1 MSSSET
7 DVIIIGGGVS
17 ASVAAYNLSLANLKI
32 ACFEQGKYEK
42 NSQNYKH
49 KNLNFNEYKKLNINP
64 NLRKSKFDYPIN
76 DKNSDISIANFNGVG
91 GSSVLYSAHLPR
103 FLPED
108 FENKKFDNIDSKW
121 PISYNELKKYY
132 EKNEKILGIAGLSGD
147 ASYPDVIKNLLPPVK
162 LGAAV
167 CKLAVAFE
175 KLGWHWWPS
184 YSGVITKKID
194 YRKLGTIVE
203 PNNSYWPKALKNN
216 IKLYTETKVLKIIST
231 RNKVTCIEY
240 LDSKKKLNRK
250 YAKIIILACSGIGT
264 PRLLLNSK
272 NKYFPKG
279 LANKSGLVGKNL
291 MLHPLA
297 WIEGK
302 FSKFLG
308 SQHGPQGCSIYSTQF
323 KKNKNFFKGYTIQVL
338 RETHPVEN
346 FVMRKKLNQLK
357 FGKNFFKN
365 FFEYFGKTISA
376 AVICEDLPYKSNKI
390 LLDYKNLDIDGMPGV
405 KIFYKISKN
414 SKKMILDG
422 INNCTKLMKIA
433 GAKKIISFGPVKH
446 TGWHIMGTAKMGKN
460 KKNSVVDA
468 NGKCHDLK
476 NLYIVDPS
484 IFCSSS
490 AMNPVST
497 ICALSLKI
505 TDNIKKKLNV

>member
-1 MSSSET
+1 MDLQFCIQLT
-7 DVIIIGGGVS
+7 
-17 ASVAAYNLSLANLKI
+17 Y
-32 ACFEQGKYEK
+32 QT
-42 NSQNYKH
+42 
-49 KNLNFNEYKKLNINP
+49 
-64 NLRKSKFDYPIN
+64 
-76 DKNSDISIANFNGVG
+76 
-91 GSSVLYSAHLPR
+91 

-216 IKLYTETKVLKIIST
+216 VKLYTETKVLKIIST

-297 WIEGK
+297 WIEE
-302 FSKFLG
+302 S
-308 SQHGPQGCSIYSTQF
+308 SQNSW
-323 KKNKNFFKGYTIQVL
+323 VL
-338 RETHPVEN
+338 NMAH
-346 FVMRKKLNQLK
+346 K
-357 FGKNFFKN
+357 
-365 FFEYFGKTISA
+365 
-376 AVICEDLPYKSNKI
+376 
-390 LLDYKNLDIDGMPGV
+390 
-405 KIFYKISKN
+405 
-414 SKKMILDG
+414 
-422 INNCTKLMKIA
+422 
-433 GAKKIISFGPVKH
+433 
-446 TGWHIMGTAKMGKN
+446 
-460 KKNSVVDA
+460 VV
-468 NGKCHDLK
+468 LF
-476 NLYIVDPS
+476 IV
-484 IFCSSS
+484 
-490 AMNPVST
+490 
-497 ICALSLKI
+497 LSLKR
-505 TDNIKKKLNV
+505 IKIFLKDILFKY

>member
-1 MSSSET
+1 M
-7 DVIIIGGGVS
+7 
-17 ASVAAYNLSLANLKI
+17 
-32 ACFEQGKYEK
+32 
-42 NSQNYKH
+42 
-49 KNLNFNEYKKLNINP
+49 
-64 NLRKSKFDYPIN
+64 
-76 DKNSDISIANFNGVG
+76 
-91 GSSVLYSAHLPR
+91 
-103 FLPED
+103 
-108 FENKKFDNIDSKW
+108 
-121 PISYNELKKYY
+121 
-132 EKNEKILGIAGLSGD
+132 
-147 ASYPDVIKNLLPPVK
+147 PPVK

-216 IKLYTETKVLKIIST
+216 VKLYTETKVLKIIST

-291 MLHPLA
+291 MLHPCMDR
-297 WIEGK
+297 GK

-346 FVMRKKLNQLK
+346 FVMRKN
-357 FGKNFFKN
+357 
-365 FFEYFGKTISA
+365 
-376 AVICEDLPYKSNKI
+376 
-390 LLDYKNLDIDGMPGV
+390 
-405 KIFYKISKN
+405 
-414 SKKMILDG
+414 
-422 INNCTKLMKIA
+422 
-433 GAKKIISFGPVKH
+433 
-446 TGWHIMGTAKMGKN
+446 
-460 KKNSVVDA
+460 
-468 NGKCHDLK
+468 
-476 NLYIVDPS
+476 
-484 IFCSSS
+484 
-490 AMNPVST
+490 
-497 ICALSLKI
+497 
-505 TDNIKKKLNV
+505 